1 MRRFVSNTVF
11 LGFEWKAF
19 FALSPILWTVRKVVK
34 HSKENMDL
42 QSFIS
47 VEANPG
53 GGYPISLV
61 VGDNFN
67 TASLVDSVNQTCQKE
82 TYKTR

>member
-1 MRRFVSNTVF
+1 
-11 LGFEWKAF
+11 
-19 FALSPILWTVRKVVK
+19 
-34 HSKENMDL
+34 MDL

-53 GGYPISLV
+53 GSYPISLV

-67 TASLVDSVNQTCQKE
+67 AASLVDSVNQT
-82 TYKTR
+82 Y